1 MTFRTN
7 TNKKFVLSLNIDVDM
22 VLYDI
27 KITVTLYNRNNGSR
41 QQTKYRADQLQ
52 QAIEQYNQLN
62 NIIFN

>member
-1 MTFRTN
+1 MTFKTN

-27 KITVTLYNRNNGSR
+27 NITVTLYNRNNGSR